1 MRFVVQFLQGS
12 TVGIMLF
19 SAKDMNAAEVF
30 VDELVTLH
38 GHTAV
43 SDPAPFTGNV
53 YDLYH
58 MFPPRERL
66 EVACANTAIRPKT
79 VDKES

>member
-1 MRFVVQFLQGS
+1 MRFVVKFLQRS

-66 EVACANTAIRPKT
+66 EDTFISRAIPPKT
-79 VDKES
+79 IDKES

>member
-19 SAKDMNAAEVF
+19 SAKDVNAAEIF

-43 SDPAPFTGNV
+43 SEPAPFKGNV
-53 YDLYH
+53 YELYH

-66 EVACANTAIRPKT
+66 EDTFISRAITPKT
-79 VDKES
+79 VDKER